1 MAIPTVTAAL
11 DASTYA
17 PGDQMLLTVAYTD
30 ADTQPL
36 TVTIVVTDARGNSSA
51 PVTVPTVVDP
61 LALTV
66 TDDSGRTWTRLSD
79 TGTVAVFRAVA

>member
-1 MAIPTVTAAL
+1 MAVPTVTAAL
-11 DASTYA
+11 DAPTYS
-17 PGDQMLLTVAYTD
+17 PGDQMLLTVAYADT
-30 ADTQPL
+30 DTQPL
-36 TVTIVVTDARGNSSA
+36 TVTIVVTDALGNSSA

-61 LALTV
+61 LTVTV